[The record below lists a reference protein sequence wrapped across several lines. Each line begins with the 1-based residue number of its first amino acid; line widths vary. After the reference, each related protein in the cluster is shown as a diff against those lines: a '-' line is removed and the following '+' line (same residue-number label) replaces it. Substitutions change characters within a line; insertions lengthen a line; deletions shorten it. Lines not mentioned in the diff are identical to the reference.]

1 MDMAHNSKQP
11 FGPQRRRPSQGEALR
26 DQSLAPV
33 TLDERRLHLRAR
45 AYWLSLRRGRDCPA
59 IADLDLLSTEFAP
72 HGLLLDLSAAT
83 DMPILRN
90 MGQSVREA
98 CAFDS
103 SFDRSATGVPPS
115 PLLASLTR
123 HWHRVIARRAPV
135 AVELEIVGRGQ
146 RSMLYRALL
155 MPFSSGG
162 GSIDFVYAVISGKE
176 RVDTATEMRIAEEIA
191 DAEPARPRKGDR
203 SPWPESC
210 GRAATVG

>member
-11 FGPQRRRPSQGEALR
+11 FGPQRRRPSQGEAPC

-33 TLDERRLHLRAR
+33 TLNERRLHLRAR

-59 IADLDLLSTEFAP
+59 IADLDLRSTEFAP
-72 HGLLLDLSAAT
+72 HGLLLDLSAPT
-83 DMPILRN
+83 LVRN
-90 MGQSVREA
+90 IGQSVREV

-103 SFDRSATGVPPS
+103 SFDRSTTGATSP
-115 PLLASLTR
+115 PLLASLSR

-135 AVELEIVGRGQ
+135 AVEVEIVERGQ
-146 RSMLYRALL
+146 RRMLYRALL

-176 RVDTATEMRIAEEIA
+176 RVDTATEMRIAQEIA
-191 DAEPARPRKGDR
+191 CAEPARARKGDR
-203 SPWPESC
+203 PPWPESC
-210 GRAATVG
+210 GRAATLG